1 MTPDRTMTEP
11 PAPTAMVRNA
21 GLPFMEI
28 KEGSWKGYSVRT
40 HSHEELAVGF
50 VEKGSSTI
58 TCNALE
64 FKIKEG
70 QSFLIPPGMIH
81 LCRPDYLNRYRFTML
96 YIDPRW
102 FEAAFKIETAKIKPR
117 IRTMDHPAVEEKDR
131 FLASFKTG
139 SDPLDLESRAILFLG
154 NFMSGGFGMK
164 GLTPPSTGSRA
175 ELEKVRHYM
184 DQNFSDQI
192 QLDDLA
198 RISGMTKFSLLRRFK
213 ARYQL
218 SPHAYIINKRIHL
231 ARQLLLEGNT
241 VARTAVTCGFFDQSH
256 FVKTFRQYVG
266 IAPMDYK

>member
-1 MTPDRTMTEP
+1 MKPDHTMTEP
-11 PAPTAMVRNA
+11 PAPTTMVRNA

-28 KEGSWKGYSVRT
+28 KEGTWKGYSVRT
-40 HSHEELAVGF
+40 HSHEELTLGF
-50 VEKGSSTI
+50 VEKGGSTI

-70 QSFLIPPGMIH
+70 QSILIPPGMIH
-81 LCRPDYLNRYRFTML
+81 LCRPDDLNRYRFTML
-96 YIDPRW
+96 YMDPRW
-102 FEAAFKIETAKIKPR
+102 FETAFKIEPAKIRPR
-117 IRTMDHPAVEEKDR
+117 IRPMDPPALEEKER

-139 SDPLDLESRAILFLG
+139 DDPLDLESRAILFLG

-164 GLTPPSTGSRA
+164 GLTPPLTGGRA
-175 ELEKVRHYM
+175 ELEAVRQYM

-218 SPHAYIINKRIHL
+218 SPHAYLINKRIHL

-241 VARTAVTCGFFDQSH
+241 VASTAVTCGFFDQSH

-266 IAPMDYK
+266 ISPMDYK

>member
-1 MTPDRTMTEP
+1 MTED
-11 PAPTAMVRNA
+11 AGPTAMVRNA

-28 KEGSWKGYSVRT
+28 KEGTWKGYSVRT
-40 HSHEELAVGF
+40 HSHEELTLGF
-50 VEKGSSTI
+50 VEKGGSTI

-70 QSFLIPPGMIH
+70 QSILIPPGMIH
-81 LCRPDYLNRYRFTML
+81 LCRPDDPNRYRFTML

-102 FEAAFKIETAKIKPR
+102 FEAAFKIEPAGIKPR
-117 IRTMDHPAVEEKDR
+117 IRPMDSPAIEEKDR

-139 SDPLDLESRAILFLG
+139 GDPLDLESLAILFLG

-175 ELEKVRHYM
+175 ELEKVRQYM
-184 DQNFSDQI
+184 DQYFSDQI
-192 QLDDLA
+192 LLDDLA
-198 RISGMTKFSLLRRFK
+198 RISGMTKFSLLRKFK

-218 SPHAYIINKRIHL
+218 SPHAYIINKRIHI

-241 VARTAVTCGFFDQSH
+241 VARTAVACGFFDQSH
-256 FVKTFRQYVG
+256 FIKTFRQYVG
-266 IAPMDYK
+266 ITPMDYK